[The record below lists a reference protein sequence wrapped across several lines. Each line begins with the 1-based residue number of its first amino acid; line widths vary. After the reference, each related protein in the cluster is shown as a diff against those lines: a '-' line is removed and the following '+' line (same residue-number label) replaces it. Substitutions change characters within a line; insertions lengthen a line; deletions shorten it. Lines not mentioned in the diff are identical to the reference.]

1 MSSAYVRATYMKDSC
16 LCHRCGIDDY
26 SHLSPEIIGIF
37 TRFCL
42 IVEVENTKET

>member
-1 MSSAYVRATYMKDSC
+1 MSSAYVRATYMKNSC
-16 LCHRCGIDDY
+16 LCHRCAIEDY

-42 IVEVENTKET
+42 MVEVENTKDT